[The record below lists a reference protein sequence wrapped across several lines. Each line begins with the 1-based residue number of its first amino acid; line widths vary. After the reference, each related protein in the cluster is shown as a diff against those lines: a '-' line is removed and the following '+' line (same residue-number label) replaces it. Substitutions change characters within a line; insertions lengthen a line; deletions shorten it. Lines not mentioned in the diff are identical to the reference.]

1 MQQVLSCRNLAK
13 LAGVSV
19 RTLRYYDKIGLLR
32 PASRSEARYRHYGPA
47 EQLRLQQ
54 ILFYK
59 ELDFSL
65 DEIRQL
71 LADPAYDLPAA
82 LQRQRQALAARQA
95 RLTVLLATIDNTIK
109 QLTTP
114 HPMLTPA
121 ELYAGFPPATA
132 ATYRHEA
139 ATRHG
144 AEVVQAAEQHLQ
156 QLGKEALAHLNAERE
171 EITEALY
178 ARRHLP
184 PASPEVQ
191 AQVARHCQNIRAF
204 WGPKVG
210 AGGQLA
216 AAYQG
221 LGQLYVDDPRFTTRQ
236 GQPRPEFAQ
245 FLGQAMRHFAATQL
259 QGQ

>member
-59 ELDFSL
+59 ELDFAL
-65 DEIRQL
+65 DEIQQL

-95 RLTVLLATIDNTIK
+95 RLTVLLATIDNTIN

-114 HPMLTPA
+114 QPMLTPE
-121 ELYAGFPPATA
+121 ELYAGFSQKTA
-132 ATYRHEA
+132 DNYRHEA
-139 ATRHG
+139 AARHG
-144 AEVVQAAEQHLQ
+144 AEVVQASEQHLQ
-156 QLGKEALAHLNAERE
+156 QLGKKAFAQLNAERE
-171 EITEALY
+171 EIAEALH
-178 ARRHLP
+178 ALRHLLP
-184 PASPEVQ
+184 DSPAVQ
-191 AQVARHCQNIRAF
+191 AQVARHFQNIRAF

-210 AGGQLA
+210 EGGQLA
-216 AAYQG
+216 AAYAG
-221 LGQLYVDDPRFTTRQ
+221 LGQLYVDDPRFTTRH
-236 GQPRPEFAQ
+236 GQPEPEFAQ
-245 FLGQAMRHFAATQL
+245 FLSQGMKYFADTQL
-259 QGQ
+259 RS

>member
-65 DEIRQL
+65 EEIGQL
-71 LADPAYDLPAA
+71 LADPDYDLPAA
-82 LQRQRQALAARQA
+82 LQRQRQALLARHA
-95 RLTVLLATIDNTIK
+95 RLTVLLATIDNTIN

-114 HPMLTPA
+114 HPMLTPE
-121 ELYAGFPPATA
+121 ELYAGFLPETA

-139 ATRHG
+139 AARHG
-144 AEVVQAAEQHLQ
+144 AGVVHESEQHLQ
-156 QLGKEALAHLNAERE
+156 KLGKAAFAQLNAERE
-171 EITEALY
+171 EITEALH
-178 ARRHLP
+178 AIMHLP
-184 PASPEVQ
+184 PASPVVQ
-191 AQVARHCQNIRAF
+191 AQVARHFQNIRAF

-221 LGQLYVDDPRFTTRQ
+221 LGQLYLDDPRFTTRHS
-236 GQPRPEFAQ
+236 QPAPEFAQ
-245 FLGQAMRHFAATQL
+245 FLSQAMQHFAETQL